1 MDIVKNP
8 IVIGL
13 VACILTYVYLSWRA
27 KQAVKN
33 NKSKKSNKPK
43 DVNLLIPLVVGLI
56 AWFVVYGYIEY
67 NKKPVLDNNPVRQIT
82 QPLPI
87 APNANYRFTK
97 DVIPETSSEIKSFSL
112 LTGGVNIP
120 TKPLPD
126 VLIDVL

>member
-1 MDIVKNP
+1 MDIVNNP
-8 IVIGL
+8 IVIGV
-13 VACILTYVYLSWRA
+13 VACVLTYVYLSWRA
-27 KQAVKN
+27 KQAMKQQ
-33 NKSKKSNKPK
+33 KSKKPK

-67 NKKPVLDNNPVRQIT
+67 NKKPVLDNNPIRPVS

-97 DVIPETSSEIKSFSL
+97 DVIPDSSSEIKSFSL

-126 VLIDVL
+126 VLIDML